1 MKHLPASLP
10 RIAAGLLLLAFA
22 GATRAQDSLRVQ
34 LHGMVLDAV
43 SQQPVYEVLVEWYD
57 GEGKRQGI
65 TQTNSEGRY
74 AMFLYPTPGNELR
87 VKENGYEDFVLPL
100 SPFKEGEAARE
111 QDLWL
116 EPK

>member
-1 MKHLPASLP
+1 MKN
-10 RIAAGLLLLAFA
+10 LLAPLLFIA
-22 GATRAQDSLRVQ
+22 IGTTTYAQDSLRVQ
-34 LHGMVLDAV
+34 LHGMVLDGV

-57 GEGKRQGI
+57 GDGKRQGI

-74 AMFLYPTPGNELR
+74 ALFVHPTPGMELR
-87 VKENGYEDFVLPL
+87 VQENGYKDLVFEVIT
-100 SPFKEGEAARE
+100 FKEGEAARE